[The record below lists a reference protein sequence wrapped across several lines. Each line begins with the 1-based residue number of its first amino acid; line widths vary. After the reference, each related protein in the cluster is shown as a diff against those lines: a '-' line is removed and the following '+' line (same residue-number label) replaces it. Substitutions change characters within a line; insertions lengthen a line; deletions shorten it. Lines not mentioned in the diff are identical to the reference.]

1 MPRSQWMI
9 FARKSRARSERVVLK
24 KSSLLQSSM
33 ILPWSMK
40 TMRLATCRAKPIS
53 CVTTIIVMPSCAR
66 PTITSSTSLIISG
79 SSADVGSSNSMA
91 IGSIASARAIA
102 TRCCWPPDNWPGN
115 LSCCD
120 SKPTLSRYCKPL
132 ALASSVLRPSTLIWP
147 MVRFSRIDRWGN
159 SSKFWNTIPMRAR
172 SFDRFVFGSLTV
184 VLSTT
189 ICPCWIGSRPLTVLI
204 NVDLPEPDGPQMT
217 ITSPLATLVVQSVST
232 WNWPYHLLTLL
243 SSIILFFLFRL
254 ANDGD
259 AFLQAF
265 YQERQGIAQHE
276 IHDSDKH
283 IHFHQAAIAL
293 RDFRGGADEI
303 GDRQHVHERHVLEQH
318 DGLRQQHGD
327 HVAKGLRQHDA
338 AHGLPVIHAQRL
350 PGPYLAAGNRL
361 YATAHDLAIVGRL
374 EHDEGDQRGRKC
386 AHFHGFVRAD
396 DPGSDVRHQEVKPED
411 HQHQRNRAYQVDVA
425 RCHARDEA
433 VAGQA
438 HHRQQCG

>member
-1 MPRSQWMI
+1 MI
-9 FARKSRARSERVVLK
+9 LAKKSRARSERALVK
-24 KSSLLQSSM
+24 KSSFGQSST
-33 ILPWSMK
+33 ITPLSIN
-40 TMRLATCRAKPIS
+40 TIRLATFFANPIS
-53 CVTTIIVMPSCAR
+53 WVTTIIVMPSCAR

-79 SSADVGSSNSMA
+79 SSAEVGSSNSMA
-91 IGSIASARAIA
+91 IGSIDSARAIA
-102 TRCCWPPDNWPGN
+102 TRCCWPPDSWPGN

-120 SKPTLSRYCKPL
+120 SRPTRSRYFKPL
-132 ALASSVLRPSTLIWP
+132 ALASSALRPSTLIWP
-147 MVRFSRIDRWGN
+147 
-159 SSKFWNTIPMRAR
+159 
-172 SFDRFVFGSLTV
+172 
-184 VLSTT
+184 
-189 ICPCWIGSRPLTVLI
+189 CCIGSRPLTVLI
-204 NVDLPEPDGPQMT
+204 RVDLPEPDGPQMT

-396 DPGSDVRHQEVKPED
+396 DPGGDVRHQEVEPED

-438 HHRQQCG
+438 HHRQQCAQHDAAHHSQRRQFQGEDHAGLEQVNPRAGDDIEIEVT